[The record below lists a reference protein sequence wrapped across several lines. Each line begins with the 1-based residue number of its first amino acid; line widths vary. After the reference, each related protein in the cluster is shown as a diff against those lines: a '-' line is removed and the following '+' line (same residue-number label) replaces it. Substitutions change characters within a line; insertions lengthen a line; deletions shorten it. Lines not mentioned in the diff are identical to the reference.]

1 MSDIDAFSGVT
12 EAAPAVDASQ
22 EVETVSTE
30 ETQPALV
37 DEPAND
43 SAAETGEEAKADDP
57 PPDTTTEDADVEA
70 ESEENPDEE
79 LDKQIDDALENPKTS
94 KFYKNLFTQVKERTA
109 QRIEQAVEPY
119 KELGE
124 PDAIRESV
132 EWERSLD
139 TVEKG
144 PNGPVVTVKPYVDRM
159 IEKKGIEKTIDV
171 LVEIAGRP
179 SPETK
184 GMTLADE
191 VLRIKYGIDPSRLP
205 EIKQFA
211 SNGYRLQS
219 SDIPADELALV
230 REDLR
235 DVYASLSQ
243 EERELIKPEEWDD
256 EKDIALRNLT
266 LEKAKTDLDN
276 QRKTTAETLAKA
288 EQDKVDELQ
297 KVQVFH
303 AEIGELAEPIAI
315 ETGTRIVN
323 EFVTALT
330 DQTGLSESEG
340 FDLAVR
346 IDQAI
351 KGKGAVAQRAQELLK
366 AEGVTLDP
374 ALVELVKQVD
384 EEAANVAYF
393 RHPATKNE
401 ANEKAAQSRLDDIER
416 RIGLKAKKI
425 IAPVAK
431 HRADQNAGRIAK
443 KNEAIDTTQ
452 IYNRGIPAGTN
463 GNIPLGAMPQN
474 GEILAFPE

>member
-12 EAAPAVDASQ
+12 ETAPAVDASQ

-57 PPDTTTEDADVEA
+57 PPDTTTEDVEA
-70 ESEENPDEE
+70 KSEEDPDEV
-79 LDKQIDDALENPKTS
+79 LDKQIDEALENPKTS

-109 QRIEQAVEPY
+109 QRIEAAVEPY

-235 DVYASLSQ
+235 DVYSSLSQ
-243 EERELIKPEEWDD
+243 EERALIQATDYDD
-256 EKDIALRNLT
+256 DKDVALRNLT
-266 LEKAKTDLDN
+266 LEAKKVELDN
-276 QRKTTAETLAKA
+276 KRKETAETLAKE
-288 EQDKVDELQ
+288 EQGKVDEAEKAQ
-297 KVQVFH
+297 KFNQ
-303 AEIGELAEPIAI
+303 EINETAYPIAT
-315 ETGTRIVN
+315 EAGDRVVDG
-323 EFVTALT
+323 FVALLV
-330 DQTGLSESEG
+330 DQTGLSEDEG
-340 FDLAVR
+340 FDLANRVDR
-346 IDQAI
+346 AI
-351 KGKGAVAQRAQELLK
+351 TGEGTTGIKARALLEK
-366 AEGVTLDP
+366 EGVTIDP
-374 ALVELVKQVD
+374 QLTQLVSDLNETAGLIS
-384 EEAANVAYF
+384 YF
-393 RHPATKNE
+393 RHPNVNDPAG
-401 ANEKAAQSRLDDIER
+401 EKAAVAKLAEIER
-416 RIGLKAKKI
+416 SIGLKAKKI
-425 IAPVAK
+425 IASVAK

-452 IYNRGIPAGTN
+452 IYNRGIPAGASTSI
-463 GNIPLGAMPQN
+463 GLGAMPQN